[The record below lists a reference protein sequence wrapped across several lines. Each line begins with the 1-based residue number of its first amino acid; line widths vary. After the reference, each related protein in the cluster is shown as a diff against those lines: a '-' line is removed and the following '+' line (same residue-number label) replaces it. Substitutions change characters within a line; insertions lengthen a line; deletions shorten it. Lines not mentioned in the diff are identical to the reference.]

1 MFRLLI
7 VLFGRDAEQTLLILS
22 VVISDQIE
30 LIQIVNIQP
39 VILVGLSLY
48 QIIYLLYSFILSIKN
63 FSWILIYLVLFQVLQ
78 ILLFLLQH
86 IDQISFIA
94 LQLLNL
100 DRLLHILFIDLIK
113 HILLDLYH
121 FEMFVFTTLIQ
132 RKLFIGSI

>member
-1 MFRLLI
+1 
-7 VLFGRDAEQTLLILS
+7 LLILS

-86 IDQISFIA
+86 I
-94 LQLLNL
+94 
-100 DRLLHILFIDLIK
+100 
-113 HILLDLYH
+113 
-121 FEMFVFTTLIQ
+121 
-132 RKLFIGSI
+132 